1 MRALTESN
9 GTLLLP
15 RKDQSNGAGPKWS
28 NSAGHSTLEATPVG
42 LVGGMSLKQEKPPRL
57 RELLSSLA
65 TGKKGELGGGW
76 SIKEPSEA

>member
-42 LVGGMSLKQEKPPRL
+42 LVGGMSLKQERPPRL
-57 RELLSSLA
+57 SGLLSSLEP
-65 TGKKGELGGGW
+65 GKKRA
-76 SIKEPSEA
+76 PSVVSENAPLF

>member
-28 NSAGHSTLEATPVG
+28 NSAGHSTLEATSVG
-42 LVGGMSLKQEKPPRL
+42 LVGGVSLKQEKPPRL
-57 RELLSSLA
+57 KGASIIFSAGQKKSASS
-65 TGKKGELGGGW
+65 
-76 SIKEPSEA
+76 SF

>member
-42 LVGGMSLKQEKPPRL
+42 LVGGMSLKQENLPRL
-57 RELLSSLA
+57 NGLLSPLA
-65 TGKKGELGGGW
+65 LGKKERLQ
-76 SIKEPSEA
+76 

>member
-1 MRALTESN
+1 MRALTECN

-42 LVGGMSLKQEKPPRL
+42 LVGGVSLKQEEAPSF
-57 RELLSSLA
+57 EGASSVP
-65 TGKKGELGGGW
+65 TKDQR
-76 SIKEPSEA
+76 

>member
-1 MRALTESN
+1 MRALTESD

-42 LVGGMSLKQEKPPRL
+42 LVGGVWLEQEKPPHL
-57 RELLSSLA
+57 KGLLSSLA
-65 TGKKGELGGGW
+65 PGKKGRLQ
-76 SIKEPSEA
+76 

>member
-57 RELLSSLA
+57 SGLLS
-65 TGKKGELGGGW
+65 
-76 SIKEPSEA
+76 

>member
-42 LVGGMSLKQEKPPRL
+42 LVGGMSLKQENLPRL
-57 RELLSSLA
+57 SGLLSSLA
-65 TGKKGELGGGW
+65 LGKKERLQ
-76 SIKEPSEA
+76 